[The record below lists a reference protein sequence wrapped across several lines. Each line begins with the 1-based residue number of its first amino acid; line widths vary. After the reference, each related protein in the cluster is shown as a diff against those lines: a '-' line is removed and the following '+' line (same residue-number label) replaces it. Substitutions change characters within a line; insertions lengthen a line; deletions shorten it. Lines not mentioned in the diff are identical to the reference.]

1 MLELSPLRESV
12 PVVAIIGGAVAGSEA
27 ARLLAE
33 RGVVVLVIEQGE
45 RPYGKIEGGLPR
57 WHRKLRVAEYR
68 KIDEAL
74 DHPNIFVLTNTR
86 LGEDVSVEFLTDE
99 LKLSAVIL
107 ANGAW
112 RDRPLPIDGIEAYRG
127 RGLVYQNELVQ
138 WFNHYE
144 SPTYDGPHFEIEDG
158 ALVVGGGLASIDVA
172 KIVNFEVVRRAL
184 RQRGIE
190 VDVEELEVRG
200 IPDILS
206 RHELDAETIGLRGA
220 LLVYRRRMQD
230 MPLAAPRDDSPEAL
244 ARAENARVKIMRRV
258 MEKYLV
264 RFEECLSPIEAIEEG
279 GRLRGLRFQK
289 NRIEDGKLSPIP
301 GEVVSLRAPMV
312 IGSIGSIPEPLPGI
326 PRRGELY
333 DFASW
338 ETGEVRGLPDVYGL
352 GNVLTGKGNIR
363 HSRDNSSQIAAEIA
377 EALVGVGGAA
387 DTAKKRAEIAA
398 QASRIADDTLPRV
411 LHDPKDRARI
421 EAFIKERRLA
431 SRTSGDYRSMIEEST
446 SP

>member
-144 SPTYDGPHFEIEDG
+144 SPTYDGPYFEIEDG

-230 MPLAAPRDDSPEAL
+230 
-244 ARAENARVKIMRRV
+244 
-258 MEKYLV
+258 
-264 RFEECLSPIEAIEEG
+264 
-279 GRLRGLRFQK
+279 
-289 NRIEDGKLSPIP
+289 
-301 GEVVSLRAPMV
+301 
-312 IGSIGSIPEPLPGI
+312 
-326 PRRGELY
+326 
-333 DFASW
+333 
-338 ETGEVRGLPDVYGL
+338 
-352 GNVLTGKGNIR
+352 
-363 HSRDNSSQIAAEIA
+363 
-377 EALVGVGGAA
+377 
-387 DTAKKRAEIAA
+387 
-398 QASRIADDTLPRV
+398 
-411 LHDPKDRARI
+411 
-421 EAFIKERRLA
+421 
-431 SRTSGDYRSMIEEST
+431 
-446 SP
+446 